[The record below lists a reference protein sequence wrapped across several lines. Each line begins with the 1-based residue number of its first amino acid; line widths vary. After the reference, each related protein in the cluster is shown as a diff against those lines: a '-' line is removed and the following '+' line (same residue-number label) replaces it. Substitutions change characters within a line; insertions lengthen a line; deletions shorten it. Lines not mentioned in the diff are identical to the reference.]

1 MEDNK
6 RITKTPQFIVIEG
19 NIGAGKTSLVNKLAE
34 EFQAKK
40 ILERYAD
47 NPFLPKFYEDKERY
61 SFPLELSFLAD
72 RYHQIKE
79 DLSQPDLFSSFTIAD
94 YYFMKS
100 LIFAKKTLSSDE
112 YNLYRKLFQIIY
124 ESVPK
129 PDLYVYIHVS
139 SDRLLSNI
147 KTRGRNYEQNIS
159 RDYLESIQQGYFDFF
174 KEQNKLKFL
183 ILDCNAIDFVN
194 KDDDYNKL
202 KQLILQEKYPEG
214 STRIIL

>member
-6 RITKTPQFIVIEG
+6 RITNAPQFIVIEG

-79 DLSQPDLFSSFTIAD
+79 DLSQPDLFSSFTISD

-129 PDLYVYIHVS
+129 PDLYVYLHVS

-147 KTRGRNYEQNIS
+147 KMRGRNYEQNIS
-159 RDYLESIQQGYFDFF
+159 GDYLESIQQGYFEFF
-174 KEQNKLKFL
+174 KEQNKLKLL
-183 ILDCNAIDFVN
+183 IIDCNAIDFVN
-194 KDDDYNKL
+194 KEDDYNKL
-202 KQLILQEKYPEG
+202 KHLILQEKYPEG